1 MAAERDDRTGHRV
14 QADVAVKCRCP
25 VRLLRGVCSR
35 IGRNGPHPDPDP
47 STETKARVR
56 VLGDSC
62 KVRFLTTITNYSS
75 ARYSSLIKID
85 TFLANH
91 VAICKCPLT
100 VMSHASSSL
109 RPRGSMEMFD
119 ELQQLQDRIS
129 SEFDRYDARQLQF
142 KKKFARETR
151 KYSQFICDNACS
163 ANASSFASSAGVLF
177 EQVHDERS
185 ALHADDGSDRRASPA
200 ECADSPSRRAQLDA
214 NAARVRDGLKCFYV
228 PPDMTT
234 DILCDVCHGFRSA
247 SLAHPLPFPWKEFLC
262 DISHKHYYYDASRKV
277 VRWVP
282 PDGAHDL
289 SLAVFEHT
297 NSVFTIC
304 SCIPSPQRRR
314 RMMEKL
320 RSYALETARM
330 ETETRDRQLRGA
342 FRSLTMT
349 VIQKNTEANT

>member
-1 MAAERDDRTGHRV
+1 MSYA
-14 QADVAVKCRCP
+14 
-25 VRLLRGVCSR
+25 
-35 IGRNGPHPDPDP
+35 
-47 STETKARVR
+47 
-56 VLGDSC
+56 
-62 KVRFLTTITNYSS
+62 
-75 ARYSSLIKID
+75 
-85 TFLANH
+85 
-91 VAICKCPLT
+91 PLP
-100 VMSHASSSL
+100 SSL

-129 SEFDRYDARQLQF
+129 SEFDRHEARQLQF

-163 ANASSFASSAGVLF
+163 SRASASSSSAAVLF
-177 EQVHDERS
+177 EQVHDERP
-185 ALHADDGSDRRASPA
+185 ALHADNGAGRRTSPA
-200 ECADSPSRRAQLDA
+200 ECVERSPSRRAQLDA

-228 PPDMTT
+228 PPDTTT

-247 SLAHPLPFPWKEFLC
+247 SLVYRLPFPWKEFLC
-262 DISHKHYYYDASRKV
+262 EMSHKHYYYDASSKV
-277 VRWVP
+277 VRWIP

-289 SLAVFEHT
+289 SLTVFEHT

-320 RSYALETARM
+320 RTYALETARM

-349 VIQKNTEANT
+349 VIQKNNEASST